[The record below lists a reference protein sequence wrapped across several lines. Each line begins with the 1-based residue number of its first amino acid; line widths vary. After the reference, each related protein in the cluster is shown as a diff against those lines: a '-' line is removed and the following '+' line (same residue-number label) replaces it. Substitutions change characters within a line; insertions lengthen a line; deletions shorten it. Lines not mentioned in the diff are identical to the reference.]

1 MALAS
6 TEAVAADAQP
16 RDLVVTVG
24 KSLILDFPVDL
35 QRISIANGDVAEAVA
50 VNPREVLINGKA
62 PGDTSVIL
70 WQQDGTRTMYDL
82 SVKPA
87 TGRLDAVRAVL
98 ERELGQEISLD
109 MEGDTVFLRGAVKDL
124 AGAER
129 AAGLASTLGKV
140 VNLLRIEVPSAEP
153 QILLKVRF
161 ADVDRS
167 ATASLGVN
175 ILSTGAGNTV

>member
-1 MALAS
+1 MTLRFGWLAAPLLWMAFTS
-6 TEAVAADAQP
+6 SGAVAADAGQ

-35 QRISIANGDVAEAVA
+35 QRISIANGDVADAVA

-70 WQQDGTRTMYDL
+70 WQQDGARTMYDL
-82 SVKPA
+82 SVKPS
-87 TGRLDAVRAVL
+87 TTRLDAVRVVL
-98 ERELGQEISLD
+98 DRELGKDISLD

-129 AAGLASTLGKV
+129 ATVLAGTLGKV

-161 ADVDRS
+161 ANVDD
-167 ATASLGVN
+167 
-175 ILSTGAGNTV
+175 